1 MDTQNFS
8 VLEALIR
15 LEARN
20 AIALRALFR
29 TFYDTLQQLI
39 FTRSTVLTDQHI
51 AEALSRAY
59 VRAIA
64 GRAGLNLA
72 IREYDYGVDGSFD
85 EVTMRQNRR
94 VESGFSLSFQLK
106 ASTQWQLDSSHVIYD
121 LEAKTYNDLVFR
133 RSMRTATPCIL
144 ILLALPNDSEQWL
157 ICEELQLRLQGACY
171 WEYLSGSLS
180 ENRASVRIRIS
191 RSQRLTPESLL
202 TLMQNVKTGEW
213 L

>member
-1 MDTQNFS
+1 
-8 VLEALIR
+8 
-15 LEARN
+15 
-20 AIALRALFR
+20 
-29 TFYDTLQQLI
+29 
-39 FTRSTVLTDQHI
+39 VLTDQHI

-85 EVTMRQNRR
+85 EVVVRGNRR

-106 ASTQWQLDSSHVIYD
+106 SSTQWQLDATDAIYD
-121 LEAKTYNDLVFR
+121 LEAKTYNDLILR
-133 RSMRTATPCIL
+133 RSMRAATPCIL
-144 ILLALPNDSEQWL
+144 ILLALPPDATQWL
-157 ICEELQLRLQGACY
+157 ICEESELRLQGACY

-180 ENRASVRIRIS
+180 ENRQSVRIRIP

-202 TLMQNVKTGEW
+202 TLIENVKTGEW
-213 L
+213 R

>member
-1 MDTQNFS
+1 M
-8 VLEALIR
+8 
-15 LEARN
+15 
-20 AIALRALFR
+20 
-29 TFYDTLQQLI
+29 
-39 FTRSTVLTDQHI
+39 LTDQHI

-85 EVTMRQNRR
+85 EVVMRQKRR

-106 ASTQWQLDSSHVIYD
+106 ASTQWQLDFTHVIYD

-133 RSMRTATPCIL
+133 HSMRTATPCIL

-157 ICEELQLRLQGACY
+157 ISTLRTISSGDDAVITKGWVVGMGFNQGWLQVQGCNKSVEEMLVERP
-171 WEYLSGSLS
+171 SLH
-180 ENRASVRIRIS
+180 RCH
-191 RSQRLTPESLL
+191 
-202 TLMQNVKTGEW
+202 
-213 L
+213 

>member
-1 MDTQNFS
+1 M
-8 VLEALIR
+8 
-15 LEARN
+15 
-20 AIALRALFR
+20 
-29 TFYDTLQQLI
+29 
-39 FTRSTVLTDQHI
+39 LTDQHI

-85 EVTMRQNRR
+85 EVIVRQNRR

-106 ASTQWQLDSSHVIYD
+106 ASTQWQVDSDQVVYD
-121 LEAKTYNDLVFR
+121 LEVKTYNDLILR
-133 RSMRTATPCIL
+133 RSTKTATPCIL
-144 ILLALPNDSEQWL
+144 ILLALPSDSTRWL
-157 ICEELQLRLQGACY
+157 ICEELELRLQGACY

-180 ENRASVRIRIS
+180 ENRSSARIKIP

-202 TLMQNVKTGEW
+202 ALMERIKAGEW
-213 L
+213 

>member
-1 MDTQNFS
+1 M
-8 VLEALIR
+8 
-15 LEARN
+15 
-20 AIALRALFR
+20 
-29 TFYDTLQQLI
+29 
-39 FTRSTVLTDQHI
+39 LTNQHV

-64 GRAGLNLA
+64 GRTGLNLA

-85 EVTMRQNRR
+85 EVIMRQNRR

-106 ASTQWQLDSSHVIYD
+106 ASTQWQLDSTHVVYD
-121 LEAKTYNDLVFR
+121 LEAKTYNDLILR
-133 RSMRTATPCIL
+133 RNLRAAIPCIL
-144 ILLALPNDSEQWL
+144 ILLALPSDSTQWL
-157 ICEELQLRLQGACY
+157 ICEESELRLKGTCY

-180 ENRASVRIRIS
+180 ENRQSVRIRIA

-202 TLMQNVKTGEW
+202 ALMKNVKTGEW